1 MVRQEGEKAARQDD
15 LIPKRIIQI
24 LSLWLASPVGK
35 PCCGNRFSYRR
46 AGDSGKEGSV
56 TGGEELGIVGKKAG

>member
-1 MVRQEGEKAARQDD
+1 MVRQEGEKAAKQDD

-35 PCCGNRFSYRR
+35 PCCGNRFGYRR
-46 AGDSGKEGSV
+46 GGDSGKEGSV
-56 TGGEELGIVGKKAG
+56 TGGEGVGIVGKRTG